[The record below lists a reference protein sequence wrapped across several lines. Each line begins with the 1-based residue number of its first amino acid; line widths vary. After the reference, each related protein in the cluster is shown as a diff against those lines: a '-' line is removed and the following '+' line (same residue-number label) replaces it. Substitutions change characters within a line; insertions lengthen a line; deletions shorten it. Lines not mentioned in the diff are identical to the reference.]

1 MTSGLP
7 PGLEGNLAEYV
18 QGGVADWLP
27 FDHKRFYTNAFIIQG
42 DKILL
47 GLKKRG
53 FGINKYNGFGGKVE
67 PGETLAEAAMRELKE
82 EAGIDAPLEHAGS
95 LLFVTNAVGWAF
107 QIEIFS
113 ARSYSGTPTES
124 DEMQPKW
131 FSFESPATSDAD
143 AILPPIPYEM
153 MWDGDAHWLPLL
165 VQGRKFVGRID
176 SVTQDDGEF
185 AMTKHW
191 FSTVIS
197 DD

>member
-1 MTSGLP
+1 MTSRLP
-7 PGLEGNLAEYV
+7 PGIEGNLIEYV
-18 QGGVADWLP
+18 QGGVGDWLS

-67 PGETLAEAAMRELKE
+67 PGETLTEAAIRELKE
-82 EAGIDAPLEHAGS
+82 EADIDAPLEHAGS
-95 LLFVTNAVGWAF
+95 LLFVTNAVVWAF

-124 DEMQPKW
+124 DEMRPKW
-131 FSFESPATSDAD
+131 FSFASPATCDAD
-143 AILPPIPYEM
+143 AIVPPIPYEM

-165 VQGRKFVGRID
+165 AQGRKFVGRID
-176 SVTQDDGEF
+176 SVTQNDGEF
-185 AMTKHW
+185 AMTRHW
-191 FSTVIS
+191 FGTVI
-197 DD
+197 